1 VKPNDFGAI
10 FGIKKVALN
19 GIFDHV
25 AQLIERI
32 GLGGNAITNG
42 GCNVA
47 SVNQVLSDSE
57 NNFHF

>member
-32 GLGGNAITNG
+32 GLGGNAITKRLQ
-42 GCNVA
+42 C
-47 SVNQVLSDSE
+47 SLRQSSPQ
-57 NNFHF
+57 